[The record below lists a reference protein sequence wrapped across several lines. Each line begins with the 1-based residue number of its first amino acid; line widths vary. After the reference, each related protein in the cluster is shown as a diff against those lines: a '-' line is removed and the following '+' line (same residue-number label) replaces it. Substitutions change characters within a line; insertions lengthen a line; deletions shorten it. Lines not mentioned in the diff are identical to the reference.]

1 MKDKALKIRLW
12 MLAGAFVAIA
22 VGFRA
27 MLFSHLPGV
36 FSAPEEDLSFGW
48 YVPLFSLYV
57 LWTEREKLRR
67 SFGSPSA
74 WALPWLLPVLFV
86 GLLGARGL
94 QVRFELL
101 AFVALLV
108 LVPWAIFGRETAKR
122 VLFPALFLLFCLP
135 LASFLSL
142 ITVHLRILVSA
153 MASGILSGFGMEIAR
168 QGNVIS
174 LPDLIV
180 DGQVFVIDIANPCSG
195 LRSIFALMALSAGYG
210 YFAQPTW
217 WRRGVLFALAIPLA
231 IVGNVMRIMSICV
244 VAKAWDPA
252 FAIGTYH
259 DLSGYL
265 VFLVALGLLIV
276 ASGGLDR
283 LCVRKGES
291 ARSEADASPGDVA
304 AGSAC
309 GRRAFAV
316 PAVVLAL
323 LVPVMAYQA
332 LTPDPIVQRAPSAA
346 LPETL
351 SVGGADYV
359 GVPVAPSAAETNL
372 LVGATLSKRTY
383 VPADQVAADVGT
395 SRRLAELEAQWLKLE
410 AERKASGGRA
420 SLEAERRAVAEEA
433 GRLAHQRDA
442 IVAFAAST
450 VVSGANKGSLHRP
463 ELCLPSHGFEMGESR
478 TLRVGDLDWRLIPL
492 HEKGGRPASLF
503 AYTFFNQDGYRTDS
517 HVARIWRDVWDRCV
531 FNRADRWAMVTVM
544 LNEAD
549 ERRLAA
555 ALESLRGLIR

>member
-101 AFVALLV
+101 SFVALLV
-108 LVPWAIFGRETAKR
+108 LVPWAVFGRETAKR
-122 VLFPALFLLFCLP
+122 VLFPALFLLFCMP

-283 LCVRKGES
+283 LCARKGES
-291 ARSEADASPGDVA
+291 ARSEADAPLGDVA

-383 VPADQVAADVGT
+383 VPANQVAAYVET
-395 SRRLAELEAQWLKLE
+395 SRRLAELEAQGLKRE
-410 AERKASGGRA
+410 AE
-420 SLEAERRAVAEEA
+420 
-433 GRLAHQRDA
+433 RLAHQRDA

>member
-101 AFVALLV
+101 SFVALLV
-108 LVPWAIFGRETAKR
+108 LVPWAVFGRETAKR
-122 VLFPALFLLFCLP
+122 VLFPALFLLFCMP

-283 LCVRKGES
+283 LCARKGES
-291 ARSEADASPGDVA
+291 ARSEADAPLGDVA

-383 VPADQVAADVGT
+383 VPANQVAAYVET
-395 SRRLAELEAQWLKLE
+395 SRRLAELEAQGLKRE
-410 AERKASGGRA
+410 AE
-420 SLEAERRAVAEEA
+420 
-433 GRLAHQRDA
+433 RLAHQRDA

-549 ERRLAA
+549 ERRLTA

>member
-1 MKDKALKIRLW
+1 MKDKALKIRLG

-74 WALPWLLPVLFV
+74 WALPWLPPVLFV

-108 LVPWAIFGRETAKR
+108 LVPWAVFGRETAKR
-122 VLFPALFLLFCLP
+122 VLFPALFLLFCMP

-283 LCVRKGES
+283 LCARKGES

-332 LTPDPIVQRAPSAA
+332 LTPDPIIQRAPSAA

-383 VPADQVAADVGT
+383 VPADQVAAYVET
-395 SRRLAELEAQWLKLE
+395 SRRLAELEAQGLKRE
-410 AERKASGGRA
+410 AE
-420 SLEAERRAVAEEA
+420 
-433 GRLAHQRDA
+433 RLAHQRDA